1 MCNSVVRILL
11 LLGLWSVSGV
21 VAAQTPVV
29 EKTTDVVVIRGKSY
43 YLHVVE
49 EGQTLFSICKAYGVD
64 METVKE
70 ANDKHDNT
78 ISIFDVLKI
87 PYTEPAVQQDARY
100 YYHKVEKGET
110 LYSISRRFGVKVK
123 QILRE
128 NEQYVQGTLGI
139 GDVVRLPLSEMKGN
153 APSVTVHPVA
163 QPEVTKRGGEQTED
177 ETRMPDEFVEETVK
191 PDTLRDTLYLTG
203 ENPVFATPLKEEKPE
218 FVSDPFVPANKYV
231 KVALLLPFHASENMR
246 LNAPDPADTTLAEK
260 TDKRILRK
268 SEQFVCFY
276 EGFLLAIDSLKR
288 DGYKIDLHVY
298 DTEKSTEKMYRITEQ
313 INALSPDLIIG
324 PVYASEYRVIAEN
337 LADKNIPLVYPLSSR
352 GENFVRYP
360 NFLQVNPSFN
370 VLSEEMAQWIA
381 TQSGQANII
390 SMSWTGNE
398 LNDEQ
403 ALSDMTEKKL
413 FTEKLHQIPAIQF
426 YKWDFQEEQIEA
438 FKLILQEDRE
448 NIIILPSSKEA
459 EVSKML
465 PVLSAFTDEYKI
477 TVLGF
482 PEWQNFT
489 SVDHETFYKLNVK
502 LFAYSYV
509 DNQSEKSRNFADMYR
524 GYFYSEPH
532 SLVNKAYDMGLYFIP
547 LAAKFGNRLLD
558 AVSFCER
565 EGMFSRFHFSRKCA
579 DCGRENYG
587 LYIVNYGSDY
597 RLKIERYPFF

>member
-11 LLGLWSVSGV
+11 LLGMWLVAGII
-21 VAAQTPVV
+21 AAQTPVV
-29 EKTTDVVVIRGKSY
+29 KKTTDVVVIRGKSY

-64 METVKE
+64 MEKVKE

-87 PYTEPAVQQDARY
+87 PYMEPEVQQDARY

-110 LYSISRRFGVKVK
+110 LYSISRRFGIKVK

-128 NEQYVQGTLGI
+128 NEQYIQGTLGI

-163 QPEVTKRGGEQTED
+163 QPEIVKREVEQAED
-177 ETRMPDEFVEETVK
+177 ETRTPDEFVEETVK
-191 PDTLRDTLYLTG
+191 PDSLRDTLYLTG
-203 ENPVFATPLKEEKPE
+203 ESPEFATLLKEEKPE
-218 FVSDPFVPANKYV
+218 FVSDPFVPENKYV
-231 KVALLLPFHASENMR
+231 KVALLLPFYASENMR
-246 LNAPDPADTTLAEK
+246 LNTPHPSDTALTEK
-260 TDKRILRK
+260 AGKRILRK

-313 INALSPDLIIG
+313 INALSPDLIVG
-324 PVYASEYRVIAEN
+324 PVYASEYSVIAEN
-337 LADKNIPLVYPLSSR
+337 LADKNIPLIYPLSSR
-352 GENFVRYP
+352 GENFIRYP
-360 NFLQVNPSFN
+360 NFLQVTPSFN

-381 TQSGQANII
+381 AQSGQANII

-403 ALSDMTEKKL
+403 ALSEMTEKKL

-426 YKWDFQEEQIEA
+426 YKWDFQEDQIEA
-438 FKLILQEDRE
+438 FKLILKEDRE
-448 NIIILPSSKEA
+448 NIIILSSSKEA
-459 EVSKML
+459 DVSKML
-465 PVLSAFTDEYKI
+465 PVLSAFADEYKI

-524 GYFYSEPH
+524 SYFYSEPH
-532 SLVNKAYDMGLYFIP
+532 SLVNKAY
-547 LAAKFGNRLLD
+547 
-558 AVSFCER
+558 
-565 EGMFSRFHFSRKCA
+565 
-579 DCGRENYG
+579 
-587 LYIVNYGSDY
+587 
-597 RLKIERYPFF
+597 